1 MTTTSWKHI
10 GLHGHSV
17 GTFSCEPDQIQWKSA
32 LLGGDEDIAA
42 AANQAVPKSALKAA
56 LWTVFGKSG
65 HLRLQLDSPG
75 LPPEL
80 RFDGF
85 PSTDFDTLNRT
96 LRSQYACDLQKHN
109 MSAAGTQYGLVNVQK
124 NQLVYRHC
132 ILDDADEEGEEY
144 EARAGNEMLSLDL
157 GEVSQCV
164 LPGNNRNEIELQF
177 PESDAVEAGTDQLGK

>member
-1 MTTTSWKHI
+1 
-10 GLHGHSV
+10 
-17 GTFSCEPDQIQWKSA
+17 
-32 LLGGDEDIAA
+32 
-42 AANQAVPKSALKAA
+42 
-56 LWTVFGKSG
+56 
-65 HLRLQLDSPG
+65 
-75 LPPEL
+75 
-80 RFDGF
+80 
-85 PSTDFDTLNRT
+85 
-96 LRSQYACDLQKHN
+96 